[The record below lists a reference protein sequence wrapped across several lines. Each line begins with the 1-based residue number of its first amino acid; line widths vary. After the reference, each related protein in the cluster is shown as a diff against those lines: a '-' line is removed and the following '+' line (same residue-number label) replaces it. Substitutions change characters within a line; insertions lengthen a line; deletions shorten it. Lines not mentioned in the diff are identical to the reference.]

1 MKHRQAATL
10 AALAVLA
17 FSAAPSAN
25 AQQARKPFL
34 HPLFTDNMVLQRGA
48 PAPVWGW
55 TTPGA
60 AVSVTVAGKTV
71 AGKAAADGKWMVR
84 VGPLQASTN
93 LTVTVKGPQTVTLKN
108 VAAGDV
114 WLCSGQSN
122 MQMSIGSV
130 DYPEAEI
137 AGANHPNIRLY
148 TVQDNVAVQPRELV
162 PVVPDGLL
170 GVWSVCSPA
179 SVSETAGG
187 FSAVAYFFGRKL
199 HKELGVP
206 IGLIHSSWG
215 GTIAEAWTSAE
226 ALQTMPDFRA
236 AVANVKS
243 AAGKGSDFEKQMQ
256 EWWAAN
262 DTGSAKGY
270 QSLTLDTSGWKSM
283 RVPQNWNDSE
293 LSGFDG
299 VAWFRREF
307 DLPASAAGKP
317 AQISLGP
324 IDDIDTTFVNGV
336 AVGSASVWDQNRNYK
351 VPAGVLKAGAN
362 VVAVRILDTSG
373 PGGIC
378 GAAYQM
384 RLEPE
389 GSDAVGLAGAW
400 SYTTT
405 TPMAQT
411 KPMPAR
417 MDSNPNI
424 ATVLYNGMIAPL
436 VPYGIKG
443 AIWYQG
449 ESNAGRAYQYRTLL
463 PTMIR
468 DWRTQWKQ
476 EFPFFI
482 VQLANFMA
490 VDDQPK
496 ADPWPELREAQ
507 LMTAQKTPKVGMAV
521 AIDIGDAQDIHPKN
535 KQDVGLRLALS
546 ALSIAYGKALEY
558 SGPVYAGMEK
568 AGSAIRLKFSYAAG
582 MTARGG
588 GELKGF
594 AIAGADRKFVWAKAR
609 IEGGTVVVTAPGIAS
624 PVAVRYAW
632 GNNPVCN
639 LVNKAHLPASPFRTD
654 QWPGVT
660 ANAK

>member
-17 FSAAPSAN
+17 FPAAPSAN

-84 VGPLQASTN
+84 VGPLQAATN

-130 DYPEAEI
+130 NYPEAEI

-148 TVQDNVAVQPRELV
+148 TVQDTVALEPRELA

-199 HKELGVP
+199 QKELGVP

-215 GTIAEAWTSAE
+215 GTIAEAWTSAA

-243 AAGKGSDFEKQMQ
+243 AGSKTSDFEKQMQ
-256 EWWAAN
+256 DWWAAN

-270 QSLTLDTSGWKSM
+270 QSLTLDTSGWKTM

-293 LSGFDG
+293 LSGYDG

-307 DLPASAAGKP
+307 ELPASAAGKP

-336 AVGSASVWDQNRNYK
+336 AVGSASVWDQNRSYK

-389 GSDAVGLAGAW
+389 GSDAVGLAGVW
-400 SYTTT
+400 SYATT

-476 EFPFFI
+476 DFPFFI

-546 ALSIAYGKALEY
+546 ALSIAYGKTLEY
-558 SGPVYAGMEK
+558 SGPVYSGMQK
-568 AGSAIRLKFSYAAG
+568 TGSAIRLKFTHAAG
-582 MTARGG
+582 LTAKG

-609 IEGGTVVVTAPGIAS
+609 IEGAAVVVSAPGIAS

-639 LVNKAHLPASPFRTD
+639 LVNKADLPASPFRTD

>member
-84 VGPLQASTN
+84 VGPLQAATN
-93 LTVTVKGPQTVTLKN
+93 LTLTVKGPQTVTLKN

-130 DYPEAEI
+130 NYPEAEI

-148 TVQDNVAVQPRELV
+148 TVQDTVALEPRELV

-170 GVWSVCSPA
+170 GVWSACSPA

-199 HKELGVP
+199 QKELGVP

-215 GTIAEAWTSAE
+215 GTIAEAWTSAA

-243 AAGKGSDFEKQMQ
+243 AGSKTSDFEKQMEQ
-256 EWWAAN
+256 WWAAN

-293 LSGFDG
+293 LSAYDG

-307 DLPASAAGKP
+307 ELPASAAGKP

-336 AVGSASVWDQNRNYK
+336 AVGSAAVWDQNRSYK

-389 GSDAVGLAGAW
+389 GSDAVGLAGVW

-463 PTMIR
+463 PTMIA

-490 VDDQPK
+490 VDEQPK

-507 LMTAQKTPKVGMAV
+507 LMTAQKTPRVGMAV
-521 AIDIGDAQDIHPKN
+521 AIDIGDAQDIHPRN

-546 ALSIAYGKALEY
+546 ALNIAYGKTLEY
-558 SGPVYAGMEK
+558 SGPVYSGMQK
-568 AGSAIRLKFSYAAG
+568 AGSAIRLKFTHAAG
-582 MTARGG
+582 LAARGG

-609 IEGGTVVVTAPGIAS
+609 IEGAAVVVSAPGIAS

-639 LVNKAHLPASPFRTD
+639 LVNKANLPASPFRTD

-660 ANAK
+660 AGAR